1 MSKKFKIALTSMV
14 TVAAMASTA
23 AHADTENATAQAQV
37 IAAVQ
42 LAEND
47 PLTFGVILSSANG
60 GSVTI
65 STTANMAVCT
75 SGISC
80 VAETTQRGRFTVS
93 NAESGY
99 TVDITVPSTVTLNS
113 GNDQMTAELESSMA
127 SFTSAG
133 ADQVFYVG
141 DVLTVG
147 SNQPAGYYNG
157 TYEVSAEYQ

>member
-37 IAAVQ
+37 IPAVE
-42 LAEND
+42 LTEND
-47 PLTFGVILSSANG
+47 PLTFGVILSSANA

-65 STTANMAVCT
+65 STTSNTPICT

-80 VAETTQRGRFTVS
+80 VAESTQRGRFTVS
-93 NAESGY
+93 NAEAGY
-99 TVDITVPSTVTLNS
+99 TVGITVPSTVTLTS
-113 GNDQMTAELESSMA
+113 GSSQMTAELESSMA
-127 SFTSAG
+127 SFMSAG

-141 DVLTVG
+141 GMLTVG

>member
-37 IAAVQ
+37 IPAVE
-42 LAEND
+42 LTEND
-47 PLTFGVILSSANG
+47 PLTFGVILSSANA

-65 STTANMAVCT
+65 STTSNTPICT

-93 NAESGY
+93 NAEAGY
-99 TVDITVPSTVTLNS
+99 TVGITVTVDSYINFGQQS
-113 GNDQMTAELESSMA
+113 D
-127 SFTSAG
+127 
-133 ADQVFYVG
+133 DRRVG
-141 DVLTVG
+141 IFDGVIHVCRR
-147 SNQPAGYYNG
+147 
-157 TYEVSAEYQ
+157 